1 MMVDV
6 YEGSFSSWEDVCR
19 EFEESIPEPDEVIFA
34 VYDQEMYE
42 GSADVVYRVGERFY
56 WVSGSHCSCYGLEE
70 QFDPE
75 EYSAEL
81 LIAALRRGRH
91 FYWAGDRADVL
102 REEIIERVI
111 SSASYHCGYWG

>member
-70 QFDPE
+70 QWSPE
-75 EYSAEL
+75 EYSRDEL
-81 LIAALRRGRH
+81 VAALLRGNH
-91 FYWAGDRADVL
+91 FWWAQDPVAVRNEVL
-102 REEIIERVI
+102 ERV
-111 SSASYHCGYWG
+111 SPESLSQLGHA

>member
-1 MMVDV
+1 MVDV

-42 GSADVVYRVGERFY
+42 GSADVVYRVGKHFY
-56 WVSGSHCSCYGLEE
+56 WVSGSHCSCYGLEG

-81 LIAALRRGRH
+81 LIADA
-91 FYWAGDRADVL
+91 F